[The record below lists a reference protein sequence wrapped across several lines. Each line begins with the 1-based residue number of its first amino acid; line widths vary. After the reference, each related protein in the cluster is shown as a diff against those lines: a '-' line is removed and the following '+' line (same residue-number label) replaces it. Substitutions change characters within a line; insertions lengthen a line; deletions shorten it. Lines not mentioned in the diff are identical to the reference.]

1 MTSPPATPRNSATE
15 PWIAPAARVATT
27 FHDQW
32 VAELTRL
39 EADVTLA
46 ESVLRTNEAP
56 VLPAWERPRVRGPLP
71 TDLEDRARL
80 VLERQLAVAH
90 RLTQRLTATG
100 KERALH
106 QRLRDTAH
114 PDVPVYVDID
124 A

>member
-1 MTSPPATPRNSATE
+1 MATAT
-15 PWIAPAARVATT
+15 RVEAT

-39 EADVTLA
+39 EADVALA
-46 ESVLRTNEAP
+46 EAALRTNEAP
-56 VLPAWERPRVRGPLP
+56 VLPAWERPTVRGPLP
-71 TDLEDRARL
+71 AQLEDRARL

-100 KERALH
+100 RERSLH

-114 PDVPVYVDID
+114 PDVPVYLDID

>member
-1 MTSPPATPRNSATE
+1 MATAT
-15 PWIAPAARVATT
+15 RVDGT

-39 EADVTLA
+39 EADVALA

-56 VLPAWERPRVRGPLP
+56 VLPAWERPTVSGPLP
-71 TDLEDRARL
+71 VELEDRARL

-100 KERALH
+100 RERALH

-114 PDVPVYVDID
+114 ADVPVYLDID

>member
-1 MTSPPATPRNSATE
+1 MDT
-15 PWIAPAARVATT
+15 ARRVVST
-27 FHDQW
+27 FHEQW

-46 ESVLRTNEAP
+46 ESVLRANEPP
-56 VLPAWERPRVRGPLP
+56 VLPAWERPTIRGPLP
-71 TDLEDRARL
+71 VELEDRARL

-90 RLTQRLTATG
+90 RLTQRLTAAG

-106 QRLRDTAH
+106 QRFHDTAH
-114 PDVPVYVDID
+114 ADVPVYLDID

>member
-1 MTSPPATPRNSATE
+1 MTTT
-15 PWIAPAARVATT
+15 AAS

-46 ESVLRTNEAP
+46 ELALRANEAP
-56 VLPAWERPRVRGPLP
+56 VLPAWERPVVRGPLP
-71 TDLEDRARL
+71 SELEDRARL

-90 RLTQRLTATG
+90 QLTQRLTATG
-100 KERALH
+100 KERSLH
-106 QRLRDTAH
+106 DRLRGTAH
-114 PDVPVYVDID
+114 TDVPVYLDID

>member
-1 MTSPPATPRNSATE
+1 MTLPPSS
-15 PWIAPAARVATT
+15 

-39 EADVTLA
+39 EADVALA
-46 ESVLRTNEAP
+46 ESVLRTKEAP
-56 VLPAWERPRVRGPLP
+56 VLPPWQRPTVSGPLP
-71 TDLEDRARL
+71 SELVDRARL

-90 RLTQRLTATG
+90 RLTQRLNATG

-106 QRLRDTAH
+106 QRFRDTAH
-114 PDVPVYVDID
+114 ADVPVYLDID

>member
-1 MTSPPATPRNSATE
+1 MATATRFE
-15 PWIAPAARVATT
+15 ST
-27 FHDQW
+27 FHEQW

-46 ESVLRTNEAP
+46 ELALRTNEAP

-71 TDLEDRARL
+71 IELEDRARL

-90 RLTQRLTATG
+90 DLTQRMSTTG
-100 KERALH
+100 RERALH

-114 PDVPVYVDID
+114 TDVPVYLDID

>member
-1 MTSPPATPRNSATE
+1 MTLPPSS
-15 PWIAPAARVATT
+15 

-39 EADVTLA
+39 EADVALA

-56 VLPAWERPRVRGPLP
+56 VLPPWQRPTVSGPLP
-71 TDLEDRARL
+71 SELVDRARL

-90 RLTQRLTATG
+90 RLTQRLNATG

-106 QRLRDTAH
+106 QRFRDTAH
-114 PDVPVYVDID
+114 ADVPVYLDID